1 MGEFNS
7 EMVVVAIKKKV
18 VFSSH
23 LSENHNMQYVCV
35 SWSKDYMGYDHPS
48 QNANP
53 CNGYIEQFTEILT
66 EFGANE
72 SRSTNAP
79 SRLRGVRGVRNE
91 KGEPEKTVQQRPR
104 QAKQTVELT
113 ST

>member
-35 SWSKDYMGYDHPS
+35 SWSFEIIWDMIIHPRMRILAMG
-48 QNANP
+48 
-53 CNGYIEQFTEILT
+53 I
-66 EFGANE
+66 
-72 SRSTNAP
+72 
-79 SRLRGVRGVRNE
+79 
-91 KGEPEKTVQQRPR
+91 
-104 QAKQTVELT
+104 
-113 ST
+113 